1 MSGSSAKLHL
11 EQYAGYRFAEK
22 LYIFLYFSQLSG
34 WEIYSRTSSK
44 ACSARRRWGSWWSG
58 WTLLERLQS
67 YTNLNWERS
76 SPPFLQ
82 SVSNFL
88 CLVGDYDHLLNFV
101 ILFLC
106 VHIWFEVSRGLHFVA
121 HISPF
126 RFCRFQ
132 CRNSRIQEHQFYSV
146 GCRRAGQNPATLAP
160 LLPEHSRL
168 VKRLD
173 LLRDQNFMQL

>member
-82 SVSNFL
+82 SVSHFL
-88 CLVGDYDHLLNFV
+88 CLWWEITIIYYISWFYLYVCISDLRCPEDCILWLTSLHSGFAGFNVETVEYKNISFTVWDVGGQDKIRPLWRHY
-101 ILFLC
+101 
-106 VHIWFEVSRGLHFVA
+106 
-121 HISPF
+121 
-126 RFCRFQ
+126 FQ
-132 CRNSRIQEHQFYSV
+132 NTQ
-146 GCRRAGQNPATLAP
+146 G
-160 LLPEHSRL
+160 
-168 VKRLD
+168 
-173 LLRDQNFMQL
+173 